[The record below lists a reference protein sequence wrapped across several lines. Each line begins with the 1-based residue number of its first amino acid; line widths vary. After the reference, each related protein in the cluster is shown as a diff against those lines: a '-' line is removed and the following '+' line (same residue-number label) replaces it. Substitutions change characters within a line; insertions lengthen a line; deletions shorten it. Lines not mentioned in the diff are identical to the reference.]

1 MSDTNGNT
9 NGTPPPDR
17 AWHQVGYRL
26 PRGGTLLTPLAVTET
41 GEIYLAA
48 RLSEKGREF
57 VALYLASRIQ
67 RHFTRRASKAS
78 TANSATVRV
87 NLTPSKRPVYRS
99 EPFSPGFSTKLTRSP
114 STRPSAISLLLLAC
128 VVLPANS
135 LPDPLNS

>member
-48 RLSEKGREF
+48 RLSEEGREF
-57 VALYLASRIQ
+57 VALYLASRTASLHPAGLQSLRAGLRENRPFQAGQ
-67 RHFTRRASKAS
+67 R
-78 TANSATVRV
+78 
-87 NLTPSKRPVYRS
+87 
-99 EPFSPGFSTKLTRSP
+99 
-114 STRPSAISLLLLAC
+114 
-128 VVLPANS
+128 
-135 LPDPLNS
+135 